1 MIKRQPNFHVLSHIA
16 QGKLYFLRVYMSSH
30 KLKCFG
36 ILSGSKNLSSNLI
49 RKTLIKTKLKYKNTR
64 MSIQLGEVEYLNM
77 NEYPKI
83 TKYMYI

>member
-1 MIKRQPNFHVLSHIA
+1 
-16 QGKLYFLRVYMSSH
+16 MSSH